1 MKIQKVLLFIP
12 LFAGLVFL
20 NSCYNYGKS
29 HEPYTNAPKVYNLP
43 PPPKK
48 MVGEPISKREYLQ
61 KTYTELK
68 STLEEAEVVMIE
80 DSIKVLFPS
89 NIVYKSGGNEPSS
102 EYRPSLEKFAILL
115 KKYFKTNI
123 LISGHTDN
131 IGDANKNRELSRLRA
146 LHIKNILTVQGV
158 AGGRLTSW
166 GLGALSPIADN
177 STTEGRDKNRRVE
190 FVVLFREK

>member
-1 MKIQKVLLFIP
+1 M
-12 LFAGLVFL
+12 
-20 NSCYNYGKS
+20 
-29 HEPYTNAPKVYNLP
+29 
-43 PPPKK
+43 
-48 MVGEPISKREYLQ
+48 
-61 KTYTELK
+61 K

-146 LHIKNILTVQGV
+146 LHIKNILTEQGV

>member
-1 MKIQKVLLFIP
+1 MKIQKVIWFMQLFS
-12 LFAGLVFL
+12 GMVFL
-20 NSCYNYGKS
+20 NSCYDYGKA

-48 MVGEPISKREYLQ
+48 IVGEPISKKEYLL

-68 STLEEAEVVMIE
+68 STLDEADVQLIE

-102 EYRPSLEKFAILL
+102 EYRPSLEKFATLL

-131 IGDANKNRELSRLRA
+131 IGDANKNRELSRVRA
-146 LHIKNILTVQGV
+146 LLIKNILTELGV
-158 AGGRLTSW
+158 AEGRLTSW

-177 STTEGRDKNRRVE
+177 NTAEGRDKNRRVE